1 MAVVIPQVITED
13 RAAAQSVATGS
24 FVFPDS
30 VGHHKL
36 TLYPQN
42 GNQNTYTVSMWV
54 KNSMPDAI
62 GQNPL
67 WSASP
72 PTDNNNYYG
81 LYLGSDQLRYHNGN
95 PSTTDINGSNKLRD
109 PNSWY
114 HIHTKVDSNTAQA
127 YINGEAW
134 GSSFTLDQGWWNNG
148 NYVMD
153 IGSQAIS
160 GGVTGAVYAGYQ
172 FAQVYNIDGQAL
184 GPEYFGHTDPLTGVW
199 SPKKADIQADSAAY
213 SYNIYSTSD
222 NGSGAPSDLNTTSKT
237 NITFATNGFDGNS
250 ATFCVNSDSSNTGWT
265 VFRPASPISVS
276 SSLVIRCTRTGQ
288 IWLNGADSGVDNDQ
302 NLVQD
307 ITVPLNGA
315 TSITSIALQNSA
327 TVGSANRFAQ
337 IIVDG
342 TVLTDPVTWG
352 TNGFYLPMD
361 GKTPVNEDQSPNGL
375 NFYTTYY
382 TTTAATASGSL
393 SPFVTL
399 DKATGA
405 IPILKTDPS
414 GQVMSGGVR
423 THKITYKVTVV
434 NDGGNK
440 YFLNG
445 VRYSPGTIPMYRGGV
460 YEFDQSDSSNAT
472 HPLRFATAA
481 DAAGSTQYTDGVQQ
495 NGTPGQSGAYTRITV
510 PHNAPDTLYYYCTN
524 HGGMGGPTANTTDIH
539 VADPYAWKCVLA
551 VPFNDFN
558 DGSLYYGIQN
568 YCHTGRPDC
577 INPYGG
583 AETYITP
590 YNSVLNQGYQ
600 FNYYGGSRT
609 FDGNGDYMLFQSYQT
624 TEAGDALAFGTGD
637 FTVEFWANFE
647 DMGADSSSAVLS
659 TSTTSMNAGSWII
672 GFHGSAGSASFGWCY
687 DVNNFN
693 WASTRIDG
701 YFHSWHHYAFS
712 RKSGEMKMFIDGVQ
726 MFKFTDKTNYNYVA
740 ADGKIGQRWI
750 NQDAYSLDG
759 EIQDLRVYKGVAK
772 YGDNTNYNRDPAFL
786 CGSVKPYFL
795 PEVPKGTPYP
805 GTLKKIEGGSIH
817 CMNQGT
823 NANSYLEIAN
833 SSDFDFGTGDFT
845 VECFFYVEEES
856 GTNTAQCLIS
866 KSSTTFSTTTSSWWL
881 RKAGDND
888 IQFGFIS
895 GGAYKTMQLDKNWGF
910 ESRSWTHVA
919 ATRKS
924 GVVKIFLNGIQCGS
938 STSYGTDMTGTID
951 VTTEPLRIGSNGS
964 SLGLFKGYISNVR
977 IVKGTALYDTSFNA
991 PTEPLEAVNNTVL
1004 LCCQS
1009 ATSATEAAV
1018 SPGDI
1023 SAYKAPAGFSY
1034 WTAGYDTGWSVNST
1048 KTSHTG
1054 TGSGDYI
1061 PSVLPSS
1068 GKHYWETV
1076 VRNVGTYRVIGV
1088 TDDGGNAVGNTGY
1101 QDNMSGFYYNGSP
1114 PIFLTKKASG
1124 TSTADSVTHGSS
1136 TGTGWNEGDILMW
1149 AYDGDNGKLWLG
1161 LNGTWY
1167 ASGNPETGSNS
1178 THQNLNTSGSY
1189 FKTAYYN
1196 GGGSLTVEILSSD
1209 VRKPGPSNFTPF
1221 INNLLQM
1228 QGPENNYAVLEAS
1241 KIKTNTG
1248 EINDG
1253 GLSFHGATSSA
1264 WNTFP
1269 ATMGASSGKW
1279 YWEIYVK
1286 TTAIGN
1292 VRPGA
1297 LQDGS
1302 FHTWDTDVYL
1312 GQASYGNSFA
1322 IAQDGRLR
1330 RNLDGVNSDIIRYK
1344 MPWGPN
1350 DETRCIVSWALDM
1363 DNGKAYVAINGVWG
1377 TVTVPATNGMI
1388 SDGTAVPAVS
1398 GLTGT
1403 WRPALSV
1410 NGGTYNWDTIDVNFG
1425 QRPFRYAPPEGYKCW
1440 NRTNLPAPEKAAR
1453 NANKNFD
1460 VVTWTG
1466 DGTSPRT
1473 INTEFQ
1479 PDFVWVKSR
1488 SHINSNTLYDSV
1500 RGFGANKELVSD
1512 STTFE
1517 GNTSNPAT
1525 QNNGYVSGVT
1535 ESGFTV
1541 TAGAGGEALTNTS
1554 GRTYVAWCWKAG
1566 GAAVTNNDGSITS
1579 QVSANTDAGFSIVSY
1594 NGTGS
1599 NGTIGHGLTQAP
1611 EFVIYK
1617 RREATINWV
1626 VYHKDLPNPA
1636 TEYLELNSTSGPI
1649 SQANMF
1655 NSTQPTDSVLSIGTD
1670 THINVTPTEPFIAY
1684 CWHSVEGYCKV
1695 GSYIANGNANG
1706 PVIYTDFEPA
1716 WIMIKY
1722 SSTKNWLIY
1731 DLTRQVNNPDDKALF
1746 ANLDANESS
1755 GTYYID
1761 KLSNGFKIRNA
1772 DSNLNYGGAT
1782 YYYVALAEA
1791 PTNAGFGAVVNA
1803 R

>member
-13 RAAAQSVATGS
+13 RAAAPSVATGS
-24 FVFPDS
+24 FVFPDNL
-30 VGHHKL
+30 GQHKL
-36 TLYPQN
+36 TYKPSSN

-54 KNSMPDAI
+54 KLNQEPTT

-72 PTDNNNYYG
+72 TTDNNNYYG
-81 LYLGSDQLRYHNGN
+81 IYIGSDQLRYHNAN
-95 PSTTDINGSNKLRD
+95 ASTTDINGSNKLRD
-109 PNSWY
+109 RNSWY
-114 HIHTKVDSNTAQA
+114 HIHTKVDSNTAQC

-134 GSSFTLDQGWWNNG
+134 GSTFTLNGAWWNNTS
-148 NYVMD
+148 YRMS
-153 IGSQAIS
+153 IGSQAIN
-160 GGVTGAVYAGYQ
+160 GGVTGSVYANYQ

-184 GPEYFGHTDPLTGVW
+184 GPEYFGDTDPLTGVW
-199 SPKKADIQADSAAY
+199 SPKPFDI
-213 SYNIYSTSD
+213 SD
-222 NGSGAPSDLNTTSKT
+222 TPGGS
-237 NITFATNGFDGNS
+237 
-250 ATFCVNSDSSNTGWT
+250 
-265 VFRPASPISVS
+265 
-276 SSLVIRCTRTGQ
+276 
-288 IWLNGADSGVDNDQ
+288 
-302 NLVQD
+302 
-307 ITVPLNGA
+307 
-315 TSITSIALQNSA
+315 
-327 TVGSANRFAQ
+327 
-337 IIVDG
+337 
-342 TVLTDPVTWG
+342 WG

-361 GKTPVNEDQSPNGL
+361 GKTPINEDQSPNGL
-375 NFYTTYY
+375 RFWTNYFNTN
-382 TTTAATASGSL
+382 AASALGSL
-393 SPFVTL
+393 SNHTTL

-405 IPILKTDPS
+405 IPIMKTDPS
-414 GQVMSGGVR
+414 GQVIIGGPR
-423 THKITYKVTVV
+423 THKITYKVAVV

-445 VRYSPGTIPMYRGGV
+445 TRYSPGTLPMYRGGI
-460 YEFDQSDSSNAT
+460 YKFDQSDASNAT

-481 DAAGSTQYTDGVQQ
+481 DAAGSTEYTDGVTQT
-495 NGTPGQSGAYTRITV
+495 GTPGQAGAYTLIVV
-510 PHNAPDTLYYYCTN
+510 PHNAPDTLHYYCTN
-524 HGGMGGPTANTTDIH
+524 HGGMGGPTANTTDIR

-551 VPFNDFN
+551 VPFACGLT
-558 DGSLYYGIQN
+558 GSPGDQN
-568 YCHTGRPDC
+568 YAQSSKEDT
-577 INPYGG
+577 INPLGSDLSLSPNN
-583 AETYITP
+583 TRNT
-590 YNSVLNQGYQ
+590 GYE
-600 FNYYGGSRT
+600 FAYYGGSRN
-609 FDGNGDYMLFQSYQT
+609 FDNSQTDFINITGTGNGAAF
-624 TEAGDALAFGTGD
+624 AFGTGD
-637 FTVEFWANFE
+637 FTLECWAKFNSLGE
-647 DMGADSSSAVLS
+647 DSSSAILTTA
-659 TSTTSMNAGSWII
+659 TSSQNVGSWIW
-672 GFHGSAGSASFGWCY
+672 GFTGANSPTNCFGFCHNVNAFTWEAGK
-687 DVNNFN
+687 
-693 WASTRIDG
+693 IDG
-701 YFHSWHHYAFS
+701 YFHTWHHYAVC
-712 RKSGEMKMFIDGVQ
+712 RKDGVIKMFIDGVLWRSFSNTYDYSYEGSPQ
-726 MFKFTDKTNYNYVA
+726 
-740 ADGKIGQRWI
+740 IGQRWT
-750 NQDAYSLDG
+750 NTNDYSLDG
-759 EIQDLRVYKGVAK
+759 ELQDLRVYKGVAK
-772 YGDNTNYNRDPAFL
+772 YFDNTGLATGEVEFQ
-786 CGSVKPYFL
+786 CGTTKPFFL

-805 GTLKKIEGGSIH
+805 GTLKKIQGGSVH
-817 CMNQGT
+817 FPSTDAYSFNQR
-823 NANSYLEIAN
+823 LEIPYSA
-833 SSDFDFGTGDFT
+833 DFEFGSGDFT
-845 VECFFYVEEES
+845 MECYVYFNSENFNYTPIISHNGPTFNLDTAFYFRA
-856 GTNTAQCLIS
+856 GAN
-866 KSSTTFSTTTSSWWL
+866 
-881 RKAGDND
+881 RK
-888 IQFGFIS
+888 IQFGFLDS
-895 GGAYKTMQLDKNWGF
+895 TDTWQGAVETDTNRINGREWM
-910 ESRSWTHVA
+910 HVA
-919 ATRKS
+919 VTRE
-924 GVVKIFLNGIQCGS
+924 GTNLNIFLDGRLEGTVAVGS
-938 STSYGTDMTGTID
+938 VSMKSQPNENIT
-951 VTTEPLRIGSNGS
+951 IGSNYPFNNGS
-964 SLGLFKGYISNVR
+964 AYQEHYISNLRV
-977 IVKGTALYDTSFNA
+977 VKGTAVYTTNFV
-991 PTEPLEAVNNTVL
+991 PTFEPLEVINNTVL

-1009 ATSATEAAV
+1009 STSASEAAV
-1018 SPGDI
+1018 TPASI
-1023 SAYKAPAGFSY
+1023 SVYKAPEGFDY
-1034 WTAGYDTGWSVNST
+1034 WTAGYNTGWSVNGT

-1061 PSVLPSS
+1061 PSALPSS
-1068 GKHYWETV
+1068 GKVYWETV
-1076 VRNVGTYRVIGV
+1076 IRNVGTYRVIGV

-1101 QDNMSGFYYNGSP
+1101 QDNMSGFYYNGNP
-1114 PIFLTKKASG
+1114 PLFLTKKASG
-1124 TSTADSVTHGSS
+1124 TSTAGNVTHGSS
-1136 TGTGWNEGDILMW
+1136 TGTTWADGDVIMW
-1149 AYDGDNGKLWLG
+1149 AYDGDNGKMWVG
-1161 LNGTWY
+1161 RNGIWY
-1167 ASGNPETGSNS
+1167 ASGDPNTDSNA
-1178 THQNLNTSGSY
+1178 TYINLNTSGSY

-1209 VRKPGPSNFTPF
+1209 VRKPGATNFSPF

-1228 QGPENNYAVLEAS
+1228 QGPENNYAVLEATR
-1241 KIKTNTG
+1241 IKTHQVEVN
-1248 EINDG
+1248 NG
-1253 GLSFHGATSSA
+1253 GLELHGPTGSP

-1269 ATMGASSGKW
+1269 GTMGASSGKW
-1279 YWEIYVK
+1279 YWEVYVRS
-1286 TTAIGN
+1286 TDYDTIIG
-1292 VRPGA
+1292 A
-1297 LQDGS
+1297 AQDGS
-1302 FHTWDTDVYL
+1302 YHMWDTDVYP
-1312 GQASYGNSFA
+1312 GQSSYGNSFGLKESGNLYVNGTQIGGYVA
-1322 IAQDGRLR
+1322 AWGASDTSGF
-1330 RNLDGVNSDIIRYK
+1330 RNTI
-1344 MPWGPN
+1344 
-1350 DETRCIVSWALDM
+1350 CIALDM
-1363 DNGKAYVAINGVWG
+1363 DEGKAYFAINGTWG
-1377 TVTVPATNGMI
+1377 SRYFTATSEQVSN
-1388 SDGTAVPAVS
+1388 GTAIPAAT

-1403 WRPALSV
+1403 YRPV
-1410 NGGTYNWDTIDVNFG
+1410 IGVYGGTYNWDHLDANFG

-1695 GSYIANGNANG
+1695 GSYIANGDANG
-1706 PVIYTDFEPA
+1706 PVIYTDFEPS